1 MRGVAPG
8 LTWNLPPQ
16 VIAAPGV
23 SAAEVSAGNVSA
35 KPAERAAYGNLAIHS
50 VAHFFVDLY
59 SSALSAFQP
68 LLVQTLGL
76 TLTQAGFLGGA
87 LSFSSSVTQP
97 AYGYLSDRYHSKLF
111 TALAP
116 AVAGLFISLLG
127 VAPSYPWLI
136 LMVLLGGAGIASFH
150 PQGSARATL
159 GMERDRTK
167 WMAVFISSG
176 TLGLALGPMFYSG
189 LITRL
194 GLPGAA
200 WGALPGVAITLLLLV
215 YLHEPPREEHHR
227 RSMDWSPL
235 KGCWRPLAI
244 LYALVFIRSI
254 LQITFTQFLPLYLNR
269 ERGFSLYESSL
280 GLTLYLASGAVG
292 GFLGGNLAD
301 RFGGRAVILS
311 SWILSLPCLAL
322 FFFAP
327 TQWLAFLGLSLGG
340 LALLFTIPVNVT
352 MAQAL
357 APGHTGTISALM
369 MGFAWGAAGILFV
382 PLTGFVAERFSLHVA
397 LSSLLVFPLAG
408 IWLTPRLKRY
418 GCN

>member
-1 MRGVAPG
+1 M
-8 LTWNLPPQ
+8 PPQ
-16 VIAAPGV
+16 SIADAVDADLMGAPVRADAAPG
-23 SAAEVSAGNVSA
+23 
-35 KPAERAAYGNLAIHS
+35 AYRNLAVHS
-50 VAHFFVDLY
+50 VAHFFIDLY

-68 LLVQTLGL
+68 ILVQTLSL

-87 LSFSSSVTQP
+87 LSFSSSVMQP

-116 AVAGLFISLLG
+116 AVAGIFISAMGL
-127 VAPSYPWLI
+127 APSYPWLI

-159 GMERDRTK
+159 GIERDRTK

-176 TLGLALGPMFYSG
+176 TLGLSLGPMFFSAMV
-189 LITRL
+189 TWL
-194 GLPGAA
+194 GLPGAL
-200 WGALPGVAITLLLLV
+200 WGAVPGVVIAGLLLV
-215 YLHEPPREEHHR
+215 YLKEPPRAEAR
-227 RSMDWSPL
+227 YQGFDWEPL
-235 KGCWRPLAI
+235 RACRRPLAI

-254 LQITFTQFLPLYLNR
+254 LQITFTQFLPLYLNT
-269 ERGFSLYESSL
+269 ERGFTLYQSSL
-280 GLTLYLASGAVG
+280 GLTLYLASGALG

-301 RFGGRAVILS
+301 RFGGRAVIQA
-311 SWILSLPCLAL
+311 SWILSVPCLAL
-322 FFFAP
+322 FFFSSTP
-327 TQWLAFLGLSLGG
+327 WLAFTGLALGG
-340 LALLFTIPVNVT
+340 LALLFTIPVNLT

-369 MGFAWGAAGILFV
+369 MGFAWGAAGIVFM
-382 PLTGFVAERFSLHVA
+382 PLVGFVAERSSLHLA
-397 LSSLLVFPLAG
+397 LSSLLAFPLIG